1 MPNSTPTNDLLLSLL
16 DGSFEAPAW
25 STFLGVLRRHTGA
38 DYASLI
44 FRPPGGAPNSVVH
57 LFSGARSPVFV
68 QELYRTSFN
77 TRDPTPYHSMVDGR
91 VYSLNELLHLDDP
104 THEAFFRQIMVPSG
118 MNEMRMVRTVEASG
132 VTVWLTI
139 TRREGDFGRRADSI
153 LRQLTP
159 YLRSVL
165 RSFIALERERVNSVL
180 AGEVIRRLNCGWIAL
195 DADGKVLET
204 DVRGEQFLADSGVLS
219 RNAKGYLK
227 ANMIE
232 SGEKI
237 VDVVHELTRSPG
249 ARARCVILS
258 RNPWIDMLIV
268 PADQASHSAKSMPAV
283 IAYVQG
289 DISGSAEPCDQLC
302 RLFKLSL
309 NEARLALALARGL
322 SIAEAAQE
330 LDLTLETTRT
340 YSKKIYAKAG
350 ARGQVDLVRIIH
362 RSLLRI
368 A

>member
-1 MPNSTPTNDLLLSLL
+1 MPNSTLTNDLLLSLL
-16 DGSFEAPAW
+16 DGSFEEPAW
-25 STFLGVLRRHTGA
+25 SAFLGKLRHRTEA

-44 FRPPGGAPNSVVH
+44 FRPPGGAPNNVVH
-57 LFSGARSPVFV
+57 LFSGSRSPVFV
-68 QELYRTSFN
+68 QQLYRTNFN
-77 TRDPTPYHSMVDGR
+77 TLDPTPYHSMADGR

-104 THEAFFRQIMVPSG
+104 AHEAFFRQIMVPSG
-118 MNEMRMVRTVEASG
+118 MNEMRMVRTSEASG

-139 TRREGDFGRRADSI
+139 TRREGDFCRHADSI
-153 LRQLTP
+153 LTQITP

-165 RSFIALERERVNSVL
+165 RAFIALERERVNGVL

-195 DADGKVLET
+195 DADGRVLET
-204 DVRGEQFLADSGVLS
+204 DARGEQFLTDSAVLS

-227 ANMIE
+227 ASTIE

-237 VDVVHELTRSPG
+237 VDVVRELTSAAG
-249 ARARCVILS
+249 VRARCVILS
-258 RNPWIDMLIV
+258 RDPWIDMLIV
-268 PADQASHSAKSMPAV
+268 PADQASHSAKSIPAV

-289 DISGSAEPCDQLC
+289 DVSASAEPCDQLR

-309 NEARLALALARGL
+309 NEGRLALALARGV

-330 LDLTLETTRT
+330 LDLTLETART
-340 YSKKIYAKAG
+340 YSKKIYAKVG